1 MHASIILI
9 RIIANK
15 ISKVTAQ
22 KISTF
27 RNKINLKFAKSFS
40 ILLDG
45 KQNNDFV
52 DLTPETRIVWNLFH
66 QNTNCYLKWNDFVL
80 HKLNAYCSMDADFF
94 YFIYFL
100 ISVFS
105 YYVFF
110 FFQSQLHCYGRLE
123 WTSYSQCQ
131 SN

>member
-15 ISKVTAQ
+15 ISKLTSQ

-27 RNKINLKFAKSFS
+27 KNKINLKFAKSFS

-52 DLTPETRIVWNLFH
+52 DLTPETKIV
-66 QNTNCYLKWNDFVL
+66 
-80 HKLNAYCSMDADFF
+80 
-94 YFIYFL
+94 
-100 ISVFS
+100 
-105 YYVFF
+105 
-110 FFQSQLHCYGRLE
+110 
-123 WTSYSQCQ
+123 
-131 SN
+131 